1 MALSNKQDIKTAIQH
16 SVTLPEELKSVV
28 ETTYVAADAADEG
41 DLEEMQEILRLIA
54 DADYERGDLI

>member
-41 DLEEMQEILRLIA
+41 DLEEMQEILRLIV

>member
-41 DLEEMQEILRLIA
+41 ALEEMQEILQLIV
-54 DADYERGDLI
+54 DADYERGDLL